1 MKERRKYCGFLY
13 KYEIGKKNHFYD
25 KIIYRNTIKKEETHI
40 WEFNSRFKTFYPK
53 SLKCVNIFWNNLH
66 ILHSI
71 KVSIKNVKKNEL
83 ESNIF
88 CFVPMPIDWSKDT
101 VAYYYHCKF
110 YPCYFYKKNHDQ
122 AKSLNLLYLWIG
134 VDKFC
139 FSVTCE
145 FHRNRLLRFWDNV
158 TEKADYKAIAIRS
171 SVERKTLI
179 TPNIKKK
186 IK

>member
-1 MKERRKYCGFLY
+1 M
-13 KYEIGKKNHFYD
+13 
-25 KIIYRNTIKKEETHI
+25 
-40 WEFNSRFKTFYPK
+40 
-53 SLKCVNIFWNNLH
+53 NIFWNNLH

-71 KVSIKNVKKNEL
+71 KVSSIKNVKKKNEL

-88 CFVPMPIDWSKDT
+88 CFVPMPTDWSKDT

-186 IK
+186 LNRICDNKCLVIKGPLKHLLNYFKIWIFSFFFDLKVHPPKKFHF